1 MPTNAAP
8 VNSLATFYSLVKAAS
23 LILFR
28 PNANIEVEIPYNGMQ
43 HQLLGGYGMSTSRR
57 TFLGASIGAIAA
69 SQGLPA
75 RSQNSPIRIGCI
87 TTLSGAAGILGKPQH
102 QGMLL
107 AAKRINESGGI
118 LGRQIEIIVRD
129 DQSKPD
135 VAVAA
140 VRELAGSG
148 VRIFA
153 GVLASPVALAIS
165 GIAEELDSVFLNAAS
180 HGNNLTHENFRK
192 NYFRL
197 TDYSAMRISAGSRLM
212 AERYSD
218 VAKWGAIIPDAEIG
232 RSTMATFRFAMP
244 KYYMQLHKKAV
255 TVNEPVVVKFGA
267 TDYRNAIS
275 TLLSSDID
283 GIFVGLGGGDEV
295 GFLQQAGQLGLS
307 KRIKVY
313 VTSGSDFQAA
323 KALGKRTP
331 ENYWSGHHWYFGAYA
346 GNPISDALYNAV
358 CRRNQRQIPRR
369 VHRHGTHGRIS
380 RRGRR
385 GEGRRPVD
393 QSADRRARRPVVR
406 HGQGQGDDPCRK
418 TTRRSATSTTSSLL
432 PTRARR
438 AGPSP
443 TTTRRTAPNSLV
455 RRRRARRSS
464 SSSSG
469 RGRAEGGSLSS
480 SAALRYPCGSGGGVP
495 SATELRHSARPG
507 YSAAAGAVDASN
519 RFNQRFADDFHVVA
533 ICVKQFGFVAHHPD
547 MAFPEHEIAAT
558 QA

>member
-180 HGNNLTHENFRK
+180 HGNNLTHENLRK

-212 AERYSD
+212 AERYPD

-255 TVNEPVVVKFGA
+255 TVNDPVVVNFGA

-307 KRIKVY
+307 SA
-313 VTSGSDFQAA
+313 SGVCDVRQRFPGRQGAR
-323 KALGKRTP
+323 KADAGELLERTP
-331 ENYWSGHHWYFGAYA
+331 LVFRRLCRQ
-346 GNPISDALYNAV
+346 PDFRCALQAV

-369 VHRHGTHGRIS
+369 VHRHGTHGLSAVAAAAAKAGDLPTKAMI
-380 RRGRR
+380 GAL
-385 GEGRRPVD
+385 EGLSFDTVKGKVTIRPEDHQAICDVNYVKLAPD
-393 QSADRRARRPVVR
+393 QSEAGWTIADYYKAD
-406 HGQGQGDDPCRK
+406 G
-418 TTRRSATSTTSSLL
+418 AEL
-432 PTRARR
+432 
-438 AGPSP
+438 AGPP
-443 TTTRRTAPNSLV
+443 T
-455 RRRRARRSS
+455 
-464 SSSSG
+464 
-469 RGRAEGGSLSS
+469 
-480 SAALRYPCGSGGGVP
+480 
-495 SATELRHSARPG
+495 PG
-507 YSAAAGAVDASN
+507 
-519 RFNQRFADDFHVVA
+519 
-533 ICVKQFGFVAHHPD
+533 K
-547 MAFPEHEIAAT
+547 EIEFK
-558 QA
+558 

>member
-1 MPTNAAP
+1 
-8 VNSLATFYSLVKAAS
+8 
-23 LILFR
+23 
-28 PNANIEVEIPYNGMQ
+28 
-43 HQLLGGYGMSTSRR
+43 MSTSRR

-255 TVNEPVVVKFGA
+255 TVNDPVVVKFGA

-346 GNPISDALYNAV
+346 GNPISDALYKQYVAETNDKFPDGFIGMGHTAV
-358 CRRNQRQIPRR
+358 SAVAAAAAKAGDLSTKAMI
-369 VHRHGTHGRIS
+369 GAL
-380 RRGRR
+380 
-385 GEGRRPVD
+385 EGLSFDTVKGKVTIRPEDHQAICDVNYVKLAPD
-393 QSADRRARRPVVR
+393 QSEAGWTIADYYKAD
-406 HGQGQGDDPCRK
+406 G
-418 TTRRSATSTTSSLL
+418 AEL
-432 PTRARR
+432 
-438 AGPSP
+438 AGPP
-443 TTTRRTAPNSLV
+443 T
-455 RRRRARRSS
+455 
-464 SSSSG
+464 
-469 RGRAEGGSLSS
+469 
-480 SAALRYPCGSGGGVP
+480 
-495 SATELRHSARPG
+495 PG
-507 YSAAAGAVDASN
+507 
-519 RFNQRFADDFHVVA
+519 
-533 ICVKQFGFVAHHPD
+533 K
-547 MAFPEHEIAAT
+547 EIEFK
-558 QA
+558 